1 MVFVYG
7 SLHKKCLVLWKERY
21 FVLKGTTLSQFKK
34 KGDNEPKR
42 AMTVGSGWSVQR
54 SGRPGDGFVLTAPG
68 RVTKLRASSEQ
79 EEAEW
84 VIALETLIKNE
95 KEKLSKVPL
104 RPNTKLWWAETKQ
117 GQFCFELDDHYEMNK
132 TIGSGG
138 YGVVVSAVDKKK
150 DTKVAVKKVVSAFDD
165 MLVAKRM
172 IREIRLLRQFD
183 HDNIIRIVDMLPP
196 PSVEKFKDVYMV
208 LDRMDTDLHHI
219 IYSGQNLKEAHLQ
232 FFLYQILCGLHYM
245 HSARVIHR
253 DLKPANVL
261 VNTTCDLK
269 LCDFG
274 LARSLGKAAAGASPG
289 GSGVAPD
296 VEDGDG
302 GGEAKLTEYVVTRW
316 WRAPEV
322 FLEAHYGTAI
332 DVWSAGCIMAE
343 MLQRKPLFMGSNT
356 AQMLRMVVQF
366 TGKPLEADL
375 TFVTN
380 RKARN
385 YVLDMVEGPRTV
397 LSERFPE
404 AGPDALDLLSQMLTF
419 DPARRISVR
428 DAMRHPWLARF
439 YQAEHETPA
448 PKPAELSAVENLLL
462 TRPNLQQLM
471 FEDVCAFRPE
481 CRAMAPGGGGGDP
494 SPASTEFSDISMT
507 SPAAVIPISA
517 SSVKKSSTTGPNN
530 NSAATAGRG
539 MVIPSSSDEKGGSV
553 GKSSSVPPIAPS
565 KGTGVAGDR
574 GSGKHGASKPGYP
587 GAVGKI
593 NETKTAAGVG
603 GEGGMKTSLAIA
615 GTL

>member
-7 SLHKKCLVLWKERY
+7 CLHKKCLVLWKERY
-21 FVLKGTTLSQFKK
+21 FVLKGTTLSQYKK

-42 AMTVGSGWSVQR
+42 VMTVGSGWSVQR
-54 SGRPGDGFVLTAPG
+54 AAKAGDGFVLTAPG

-79 EEAEW
+79 QEMEW
-84 VIALETLIKNE
+84 VNALDTLIKNE
-95 KEKLSKVPL
+95 KEKLSKKPL
-104 RPNTKLWWAETKQ
+104 RSNTKLWWAETKQ
-117 GQFCFELDDHYEMNK
+117 GQFCFELDNHYEMNK

-138 YGVVVSAVDKKK
+138 YGVVVSALDKKK
-150 DTKVAVKKVVSAFDD
+150 DTRVAVKKVVSAFDD

-183 HDNIIRIVDMLPP
+183 HDNIIRIVDMMPP

-219 IYSGQNLKEAHLQ
+219 IYSGQNLKQAHLQ

-274 LARSLGKAAAGASPG
+274 LARSLGKAPASETTSPG
-289 GSGVAPD
+289 GSGGNGSSSAAAAAGVAPD
-296 VEDGDG
+296 VEDGDS
-302 GGEAKLTEYVVTRW
+302 GGEVKLTEYVVTRW

-322 FLEAHYGTAI
+322 FLEANYGTAI

-356 AQMLRMVVQF
+356 AQMLRLVVQF
-366 TGKPLEADL
+366 TGKPSEADL
-375 TFVTN
+375 SFVTN
-380 RKARN
+380 KKVGLGVRSCFLCPLRDGGEEARN
-385 YVLDMVEGPRTV
+385 YVLDMAEGPRTS
-397 LSERFPE
+397 LTERFPD
-404 AGPDALDLLSQMLTF
+404 AGAEALDLLSKMLTF
-419 DPARRISVR
+419 DPSRRISVR

-439 YQAEHETPA
+439 YQVAHEDPA
-448 PKPAELSAVENLLL
+448 PRPAELTAVENLQL

-481 CRAMAPGGGGGDP
+481 CRAMAPGGAGGDP
-494 SPASTEFSDISMT
+494 SPASTEFSDIS
-507 SPAAVIPISA
+507 IDSA
-517 SSVKKSSTTGPNN
+517 PTG
-530 NSAATAGRG
+530 
-539 MVIPSSSDEKGGSV
+539 
-553 GKSSSVPPIAPS
+553 
-565 KGTGVAGDR
+565 
-574 GSGKHGASKPGYP
+574 
-587 GAVGKI
+587 
-593 NETKTAAGVG
+593 
-603 GEGGMKTSLAIA
+603 
-615 GTL
+615 

>member
-34 KGDNEPKR
+34 KGDSEPKR
-42 AMTVGSGWSVQR
+42 AMTVGAGWSVQR
-54 SGRPGDGFVLTAPG
+54 ASKAGDGFVLTAPG

-79 EEAEW
+79 DEQEW
-84 VIALETLIKNE
+84 VNALETLIKNE

-104 RPNTKLWWAETKQ
+104 RSNTKLWWAETKQ

-138 YGVVVSAVDKKK
+138 YGVVVSALDKKK

-274 LARSLGKAAAGASPG
+274 LARSLGKAPSSATSPG
-289 GSGVAPD
+289 GGAGGAGGVAPD
-296 VEDGDG
+296 VEDGDT
-302 GGEAKLTEYVVTRW
+302 GGEVKLTEYVVTRW

-356 AQMLRMVVQF
+356 AQMLRLVVQF
-366 TGKPLEADL
+366 TGKPSEADL

-380 RKARN
+380 KKARN
-385 YVLDMVEGPRTV
+385 YVLDMQEGPRTA
-397 LSERFPE
+397 LPERFPD
-404 AGPDALDLLSQMLTF
+404 ASPDALDLLSKMLTF

-428 DAMRHPWLARF
+428 DAMRHPWLSRF
-439 YQAEHETPA
+439 YQS
-448 PKPAELSAVENLLL
+448 SALN
-462 TRPNLQQLM
+462 
-471 FEDVCAFRPE
+471 
-481 CRAMAPGGGGGDP
+481 PGGVLREIRMYGVSFVRGG
-494 SPASTEFSDISMT
+494 
-507 SPAAVIPISA
+507 
-517 SSVKKSSTTGPNN
+517 
-530 NSAATAGRG
+530 
-539 MVIPSSSDEKGGSV
+539 
-553 GKSSSVPPIAPS
+553 
-565 KGTGVAGDR
+565 
-574 GSGKHGASKPGYP
+574 
-587 GAVGKI
+587 
-593 NETKTAAGVG
+593 
-603 GEGGMKTSLAIA
+603 
-615 GTL
+615 

>member
-21 FVLKGTTLSQFKK
+21 FVLKGTTLTQFKK

-42 AMTVGSGWSVQR
+42 SMTVGSGWSVQR
-54 SGRPGDGFVLTAPG
+54 ASKPGDGFVLTAPG
-68 RVTKLRASSEQ
+68 RITKLRASSEQ
-79 EEAEW
+79 EEQEW
-84 VIALETLIKNE
+84 VNALDTLIKNE

-104 RPNTKLWWAETKQ
+104 RNNTKLWWAETKQ
-117 GQFCFELDDHYEMNK
+117 GQFCFELDEHYEMNK

-274 LARSLGKAAAGASPG
+274 LARSLGKASTSPS
-289 GSGVAPD
+289 GSGGVAPD
-296 VEDGDG
+296 VEDSDSGGDSV
-302 GGEAKLTEYVVTRW
+302 KLTEYVVTRW

-322 FLEAHYGTAI
+322 FLEANYGTAI

-356 AQMLRMVVQF
+356 AQMLRLVVQF
-366 TGKPLEADL
+366 TGKPSEADL

-380 RKARN
+380 KKGKGKSRYTNIFMARN
-385 YVLDMVEGPRTV
+385 YVLDMAEGPRTS
-397 LSERFPE
+397 LPERFPD
-404 AGPDALDLLSQMLTF
+404 AGSDALDLLSRMLTF

-439 YQAEHETPA
+439 YQEEHETPA
-448 PKPAELSAVENLLL
+448 PKPAELTAVENLLL

-481 CRAMAPGGGGGDP
+481 CRAMAPGGRGGDP
-494 SPASTEFSDISMT
+494 SPASTEFSDVSIN
-507 SPAAVIPISA
+507 SPALGGVSREAGGKTDTGAGATSTSRGEAKRREGSEGEFVSTSTVTAV
-517 SSVKKSSTTGPNN
+517 K
-530 NSAATAGRG
+530 AAT
-539 MVIPSSSDEKGGSV
+539 
-553 GKSSSVPPIAPS
+553 
-565 KGTGVAGDR
+565 
-574 GSGKHGASKPGYP
+574 
-587 GAVGKI
+587 
-593 NETKTAAGVG
+593 
-603 GEGGMKTSLAIA
+603 
-615 GTL
+615 